1 MTGEHALENW
11 HSTLLR
17 LRVRATEA
25 DQSSGAIFACGKCT
39 EVSPHVSEV
48 AAGRERCPLLG
59 GGVLDAICAIV
70 GVVKAAHSL
79 AILLDKLARIQ
90 LGVDHDGVDRSMSE
104 ESLNY
109 VDWCVVVQVFGGK
122 DTSAIMWQQDQG

>member
-1 MTGEHALENW
+1 M
-11 HSTLLR
+11 
-17 LRVRATEA
+17 
-25 DQSSGAIFACGKCT
+25 FACGKRAKVC
-39 EVSPHVSEV
+39 SHVPKV
-48 AAGRERCPLLG
+48 AAGRKRGPLLS
-59 GGVLDAICAIV
+59 GGVLEAIRAVV

-109 VDWCVVVQVFGGK
+109 VDWSVVVQVFRGK
-122 DTSAIMWQQDQG
+122 DTPAIMRQQDQG